1 MAGILVSYDRF
12 LEMRQRRHRD
22 TDAGEHQPINPPPAT
37 QDRPPDQK
45 PVDPRVRV
53 EGSLVT
59 HD

>member
-12 LEMRQRRHRD
+12 LEMRLRRHGD
-22 TDAGEHQPINPPPAT
+22 TDADGHQIIKPPRAS
-37 QDRPPDQK
+37 QDRLPDQK
-45 PVDPRVRV
+45 PGDPRVRV